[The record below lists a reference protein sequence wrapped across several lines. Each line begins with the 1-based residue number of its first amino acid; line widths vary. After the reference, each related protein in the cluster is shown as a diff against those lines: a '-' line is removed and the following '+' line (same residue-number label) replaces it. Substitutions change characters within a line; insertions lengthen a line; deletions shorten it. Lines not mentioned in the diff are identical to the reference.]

1 MAPSV
6 LTKALLSLWTFT
18 SAVRAYPNGP
28 WYQVPLGENVLGDPT
43 RYPTAGDKHVDYVV
57 VGGGASGLTV
67 AARLSEDPSV
77 TVAIVEAGSFYEQT
91 GNHSEVPGYAADFL
105 KGNIPPA
112 LDWGFDTVPQ
122 EGADG
127 RVKHFTNAKTLGGNS
142 AFNLMAYM
150 ATSTGALQKW
160 ADEVGDDSWTY
171 SNVAKYFQKS
181 LNFTGIDPSKRRLN
195 ATPEL
200 DTSHVGHGGPLDVTY
215 ANYGQPFST
224 WIKKAFD
231 QAGML
236 PVGGFMSGDMFGSSW
251 VLDTINHTDGKRA
264 SSSKAFLQ
272 PILGQR
278 ENLFL
283 YNVTLAEKVLFN
295 DKTATGVQVSRGKT
309 TFTLSAAHEVIITA
323 GGLMTP
329 QLLQVSGVGDANLL
343 KKYNIPVVLDA
354 PSVGQNMED
363 HISFGIGHKVDV
375 QTNSAL
381 KYKDQYDEAVKDF
394 QGQQDGLLSSPG
406 PDFGGFADI
415 PLDLRNFSA
424 STKSDLASFPKDWP
438 EAFFISFPVDMGF
451 PTDGYNYAMLFCT
464 LMTPMSRGTISIKS
478 ASMKDSPVI
487 NPRWLTSNTDVEI
500 AVAAFRR
507 VRQILQ
513 MPVLQQNIIVGS
525 EITPGSD
532 VKTYDEIHHY
542 LKQNFASMSH
552 PASTCR
558 MGKDGDKNA
567 VVDSK
572 GRVLG
577 LDHLRIADAST
588 FPFLP
593 PGLPLGVVYMVAEK
607 IADDIKHAHRQ
618 QHSEL

>member
-1 MAPSV
+1 MD
-6 LTKALLSLWTFT
+6 TNELS
-18 SAVRAYPNGP
+18 
-28 WYQVPLGENVLGDPT
+28 Q
-43 RYPTAGDKHVDYVV
+43 
-57 VGGGASGLTV
+57 
-67 AARLSEDPSV
+67 
-77 TVAIVEAGSFYEQT
+77 
-91 GNHSEVPGYAADFL
+91 
-105 KGNIPPA
+105 
-112 LDWGFDTVPQ
+112 
-122 EGADG
+122 
-127 RVKHFTNAKTLGGNS
+127 LGGNS

-278 ENLFL
+278 KNLFL

-381 KYKDQYDEAVKDF
+381 KYKDQYDDAVEEF
-394 QGQQDGLLSSPG
+394 QGQQAGLLSSPG

-424 STKSDLASFPKDWP
+424 STKSGQPNFHSITHTHNIL
-438 EAFFISFPVDMGF
+438 
-451 PTDGYNYAMLFCT
+451 TDCSLF
-464 LMTPMSRGTISIKS
+464 R
-478 ASMKDSPVI
+478 
-487 NPRWLTSNTDVEI
+487 
-500 AVAAFRR
+500 
-507 VRQILQ
+507 
-513 MPVLQQNIIVGS
+513 
-525 EITPGSD
+525 PG
-532 VKTYDEIHHY
+532 
-542 LKQNFASMSH
+542 
-552 PASTCR
+552 
-558 MGKDGDKNA
+558 
-567 VVDSK
+567 
-572 GRVLG
+572 
-577 LDHLRIADAST
+577 
-588 FPFLP
+588 
-593 PGLPLGVVYMVAEK
+593 
-607 IADDIKHAHRQ
+607 
-618 QHSEL
+618 

>member
-1 MAPSV
+1 MAPTV
-6 LTKALLSLWTFT
+6 LTKAFLSLWAFS
-18 SAVRAYPNGP
+18 SAVRGYPNGP

-43 RYPTAGDKHVDYVV
+43 RYPIADDKLVDYVV

-105 KGNIPPA
+105 KGNIPPS

-160 ADEVGDDSWTY
+160 AYEVGDDSWTY

-181 LNFTGIDPSKRRLN
+181 LNFTGIDSSKRRLN

-200 DTSHVGHGGPLDVTY
+200 DTSHIGHGGPLDVTY
-215 ANYGQPFST
+215 PNYGQPFST

-264 SSSKAFLQ
+264 SSSKTFLQ

-283 YNVTLAEKVLFN
+283 YNGTLAEKVSFS
-295 DKTATGVQVSRGKT
+295 DKTATGV
-309 TFTLSAAHEVIITA
+309 
-323 GGLMTP
+323 

-343 KKYNIPVVLDA
+343 KKHKIPVVLDA

-381 KYKDQYDEAVKDF
+381 KYKDQYDEAVKEF

-464 LMTPMSRGTISIKS
+464 LMTPMSRGTISINS
-478 ASMKDSPVI
+478 TSMKDSPVI
-487 NPRWLTSNTDVEI
+487 NPRWLTSSTDVEI

-525 EITPGSD
+525 EVTPGSD

-558 MGKDGDKNA
+558 MGKEGDKNA

-577 LDHLRIADAST
+577 LNHLRIADASI

-607 IADDIKHAHRQ
+607 IAGDIKHARKP